1 MAVTEPDHSI
11 AGQAITRRSVL
22 RVSSLAASAL
32 LFPATLA
39 AERSEDVMRVINYVA
54 TALTAGNGTD
64 ALRPFDPALTGY
76 ATLSGYFEAL
86 SVEVTVRSDVDLLEL
101 CQSKECD
108 PKETAS
114 DSEPNALLR
123 WTLDLR
129 ERVSNDELQ
138 RRERQ
143 VRVRFVPAP
152 EKAKYGLWKIAAFD
166 DIELFNPS
174 IA

>member
-1 MAVTEPDHSI
+1 MAATEPDCPI
-11 AGQAITRRSVL
+11 ASRNFTRRSL
-22 RVSSLAASAL
+22 LQSSSVAASAL

-39 AERSEDVMRVINYVA
+39 ADRSEDVMAVINYVA
-54 TALTAGNGTD
+54 TALTGGNASD
-64 ALRPFDPALTGY
+64 ALRPFDFSLTGFS
-76 ATLSGYFEAL
+76 TLSSYFEAL
-86 SVEVTVRSDVDLLEL
+86 AVEVTVRSDVDLLE
-101 CQSKECD
+101 
-108 PKETAS
+108 ETGS
-114 DSEPNALLR
+114 DSESNALLR

-129 ERVSNDELQ
+129 DRVSNEELK

-152 EKAKYGLWKIAAFD
+152 KKAKYGLWKIVAFD

>member
-1 MAVTEPDHSI
+1 MAVTEPDYSI
-11 AGQAITRRSVL
+11 AAQGITRRSAL

-32 LFPATLA
+32 LFPAILA
-39 AERSEDVMRVINYVA
+39 ADRSEDVMKVINYVA

-64 ALRPFDPALTGY
+64 ALRPFDPALAGY

-86 SVEVTVRSDVDLLEL
+86 SVEVTVRSDVDLLE
-101 CQSKECD
+101 
-108 PKETAS
+108 ETGS
-114 DSEPNALLR
+114 DSESNALLR

-152 EKAKYGLWKIAAFD
+152 QKAKYGLWKIAAFD

>member
-1 MAVTEPDHSI
+1 
-11 AGQAITRRSVL
+11 
-22 RVSSLAASAL
+22 
-32 LFPATLA
+32 
-39 AERSEDVMRVINYVA
+39 MRVINYIA

-64 ALRPFDPALTGY
+64 ALAPFDPALTGY
-76 ATLSGYFEAL
+76 STLSSYFEAL
-86 SVEVTVRSDVDLLEL
+86 SVEVTVRSDVDLLE
-101 CQSKECD
+101 
-108 PKETAS
+108 ETGS
-114 DSEPNALLR
+114 DSESNALLR

-129 ERVSNDELQ
+129 ERVSNAELQ

-152 EKAKYGLWKIAAFD
+152 QKAKYGLWRIAAFD